1 MKQYLRSVLTTA
13 AVIGLVATAGPAMAA
28 SDARPSAP
36 ATADAASGAPT
47 PVRPGAD
54 LSGLAAADGAD
65 GYLYAYDLPNFQGD
79 WCRWD
84 RDDEWWGNDCGN
96 FNDRAT
102 SVWNN
107 GFPGL
112 FSEVSLRRDVNP
124 STNQSV
130 FCIEAGNYY
139 GDLSLGYEKFLDGG
153 WADNQVSGHR
163 WFTDDADYIHDPHY
177 AC

>member
-1 MKQYLRSVLTTA
+1 MKQFVRSVLATA
-13 AVIGLVATAGPAMAA
+13 AVVGLVAGAAPAMAA
-28 SDARPSAP
+28 SDARPSV
-36 ATADAASGAPT
+36 TAVGAPT
-47 PVRPGAD
+47 PVRAGAD
-54 LSGLAAADGAD
+54 LSALAAADGAD

-84 RDDEWWGNDCGN
+84 GDDEWWGNDCGN

-112 FSEVSLRRDVNP
+112 FSEVALRRDVNP
-124 STNQSV
+124 STNQSS

-139 GDLSLGYEKFLDGG
+139 ADLSLGYERFLDGG
-153 WADNQVSGHR
+153 WADNAISGHR
-163 WFTDDADYIHDPHY
+163 WFTDYEDYAHDPHY

>member
-1 MKQYLRSVLTTA
+1 
-13 AVIGLVATAGPAMAA
+13 
-28 SDARPSAP
+28 AP
-36 ATADAASGAPT
+36 GAPT

-54 LSGLAAADGAD
+54 LSKLAAADGAD
-65 GYLYAYDLPNFQGD
+65 GYLYAYDLPNFRGD

-102 SVWNN
+102 SLWNN

-139 GDLSLGYEKFLDGG
+139 ADLSLGYERFLDGG
-153 WADNQVSGHR
+153 WADNAISGHR